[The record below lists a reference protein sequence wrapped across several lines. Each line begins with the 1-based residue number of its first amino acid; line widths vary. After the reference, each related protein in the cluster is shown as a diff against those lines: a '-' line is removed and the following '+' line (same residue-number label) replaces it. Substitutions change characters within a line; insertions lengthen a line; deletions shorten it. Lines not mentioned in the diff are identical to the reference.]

1 MVSLYFDKGDMEM
14 CEFCESNEEYKNHY
28 GSFKIFDFGKNKV
41 ISCEID
47 KCPPCVDC
55 SGKDMNVCLEMI
67 IKFCPKCGRKLVD

>member
-1 MVSLYFDKGDMEM
+1 M
-14 CEFCESNEEYKNHY
+14 CEFCESNEEYKNNY

-47 KCPPCVDC
+47 KCPPYVDC

-67 IKFCPKCGRKLVD
+67 IKFCPMCGRKLVQE